1 MTTHPSEE
9 VVVTLPDVQTLHD
22 AGIVLR
28 PRRVTE
34 WPEPRVRPE
43 PPRSLWGVEI
53 GGWNEIKEIAVG
65 FVVIVTWGV
74 LLAYLVP
81 VMFTAVQ
88 P

>member
-9 VVVTLPDVQTLHD
+9 VVVTLPDVKTLHD

-34 WPEPRVRPE
+34 WPKPRVRPE

-53 GGWNEIKEIAVG
+53 GGWRDVAS
-65 FVVIVTWGV
+65 IVSMTV
-74 LLAYLVP
+74 LLLVLFIGIP
-81 VMFTAVQ
+81 GLLWLGWGAGS
-88 P
+88 